1 MPSSQAPFA
10 LLDLF
15 ARREDGAV
23 AHERAAVQISGD
35 AEIAAR
41 YRDLIEL
48 ARPDWEEELSRL
60 IGDLPA
66 RRLSL
71 AAQAALSWA
80 RGFAR
85 TAGAN
90 VAEYL
95 QEESRA
101 LVSKPEV
108 EEFLANVDEL
118 RETADR
124 VEARLAPRARLER
137 GSRAEGRRDAAARRR
152 PAARDPSRA
161 GAPRTRRLRTRHA
174 SVSPV
179 SLLVLSVALDVVSAQ
194 RRSTR
199 GERLRLALE
208 ELGPIFVKF
217 GQAVSTRRD
226 LLPVDIADELAKLQD
241 RVPPF
246 DSKVAVATIEQAF
259 GRPLQDIFATFE
271 ETRSR
276 PPRSP
281 RCMARP

>member
-1 MPSSQAPFA
+1 MPATPVWLAAIESLLNRGIDQSIRASVLCGRLNRTSMEFRIEGFAPIRIAMSSGHLALASGGGAAADAVIAGSALA

-15 ARREDGAV
+15 ARREDSAAPRV
-23 AHERAAVQISGD
+23 AERVQITGD

-41 YRDLIEL
+41 YRDLLEL

-71 AAQAALSWA
+71 AARAALSWA

-108 EEFLANVDEL
+108 EEFLVKVDEL

-124 VEARLAPRARLER
+124 VEARLARLER
-137 GSRAEGRRDAAARRR
+137 RLEG
-152 PAARDPSRA
+152 PA
-161 GAPRTRRLRTRHA
+161 
-174 SVSPV
+174 
-179 SLLVLSVALDVVSAQ
+179 
-194 RRSTR
+194 
-199 GERLRLALE
+199 
-208 ELGPIFVKF
+208 
-217 GQAVSTRRD
+217 
-226 LLPVDIADELAKLQD
+226 
-241 RVPPF
+241 
-246 DSKVAVATIEQAF
+246 
-259 GRPLQDIFATFE
+259 
-271 ETRSR
+271 
-276 PPRSP
+276 
-281 RCMARP
+281 

>member
-1 MPSSQAPFA
+1 MPATPAWLAAVESVLNRGIDQSIRASALSGRLNGTSMELCIGGFAPIRMAISSGRLALASGGGTGADAVIAGSLLA
-10 LLDLF
+10 LLDLL
-15 ARREDGAV
+15 ARREDGA
-23 AHERAAVQISGD
+23 AARERMQITGD
-35 AEIAAR
+35 AEIVAR
-41 YRDLIEL
+41 YRDLLEL

-124 VEARLAPRARLER
+124 VEARIARLER
-137 GSRAEGRRDAAARRR
+137 RLDGRRELE
-152 PAARDPSRA
+152 
-161 GAPRTRRLRTRHA
+161 G
-174 SVSPV
+174 
-179 SLLVLSVALDVVSAQ
+179 SA
-194 RRSTR
+194 
-199 GERLRLALE
+199 
-208 ELGPIFVKF
+208 
-217 GQAVSTRRD
+217 
-226 LLPVDIADELAKLQD
+226 
-241 RVPPF
+241 
-246 DSKVAVATIEQAF
+246 
-259 GRPLQDIFATFE
+259 
-271 ETRSR
+271 
-276 PPRSP
+276 
-281 RCMARP
+281 

>member
-1 MPSSQAPFA
+1 MPATPAWLAAVESVLNRGIDQSIRASALCARLNGTSMELRIEGFVPIRIAISSNRLALVSGGGADADAVIAGSVFA
-10 LLDLF
+10 LLELF
-15 ARREDGAV
+15 ARREDGA
-23 AHERAAVQISGD
+23 ASRERVQISGD

-41 YRDLIEL
+41 YRDLLVL

-71 AAQAALSWA
+71 AAHAAFSWA

-124 VEARLAPRARLER
+124 VEARLASLER
-137 GSRAEGRRDAAARRR
+137 
-152 PAARDPSRA
+152 
-161 GAPRTRRLRTRHA
+161 RL
-174 SVSPV
+174 
-179 SLLVLSVALDVVSAQ
+179 D
-194 RRSTR
+194 
-199 GERLRLALE
+199 
-208 ELGPIFVKF
+208 
-217 GQAVSTRRD
+217 
-226 LLPVDIADELAKLQD
+226 
-241 RVPPF
+241 
-246 DSKVAVATIEQAF
+246 
-259 GRPLQDIFATFE
+259 GRPEDSA
-271 ETRSR
+271 
-276 PPRSP
+276 
-281 RCMARP
+281 

>member
-1 MPSSQAPFA
+1 MELRIEGLAPIRIAMTSGHLVLASGGGADADAVITGSLLA
-10 LLDLF
+10 LVDLF
-15 ARREDGAV
+15 ARREDSA
-23 AHERAAVQISGD
+23 APRAAERVQITGD

-41 YRDLIEL
+41 YRDLLEL

-108 EEFLANVDEL
+108 EEFLAKVDAL

-124 VEARLAPRARLER
+124 VEARLARLER
-137 GSRAEGRRDAAARRR
+137 RLEG
-152 PAARDPSRA
+152 PA
-161 GAPRTRRLRTRHA
+161 
-174 SVSPV
+174 
-179 SLLVLSVALDVVSAQ
+179 
-194 RRSTR
+194 
-199 GERLRLALE
+199 
-208 ELGPIFVKF
+208 
-217 GQAVSTRRD
+217 
-226 LLPVDIADELAKLQD
+226 
-241 RVPPF
+241 
-246 DSKVAVATIEQAF
+246 
-259 GRPLQDIFATFE
+259 
-271 ETRSR
+271 
-276 PPRSP
+276 
-281 RCMARP
+281 